1 MVAPEQAL
9 KPPAS
14 SETTWPKCPRSPH
27 PHPAALPS
35 PFRPEPLA
43 SREPPK
49 IHSQRRMVPC
59 DMQAPPTR
67 GGTPLKDTWEGDP
80 PGGRPSGRAVG
91 PALCVE
97 GDLARCVMIKDPCT
111 VASGLAGAQG
121 LEINMIGKLVARK
134 LGGEARGLAR
144 LPRTFVCHGNTHPG
158 VTPVD
163 FSH

>member
-1 MVAPEQAL
+1 MTCRL
-9 KPPAS
+9 
-14 SETTWPKCPRSPH
+14 RPH
-27 PHPAALPS
+27 VVGLPS
-35 PFRPEPLA
+35 R
-43 SREPPK
+43 
-49 IHSQRRMVPC
+49 
-59 DMQAPPTR
+59 TR
-67 GGTPLKDTWEGDP
+67 GRETLL
-80 PGGRPSGRAVG
+80 GRPSGRAVG

-97 GDLARCVMIKDPCT
+97 GDLARCVMIKDPCA

-144 LPRTFVCHGNTHPG
+144 ISKIFVCHGNTHPG